1 MTSVASNKPD
11 VIVVGAG
18 LAGLTA
24 ALTVAELDF
33 KPLILEAAAEAGG
46 TTLLSEGVFNAF
58 DPERQIR
65 ISVDDSPE
73 KHLEQLLR
81 WGACRGNRTLAKVLC
96 YEAPST
102 LKWLEHLGLEL
113 PENVVQAP
121 ASPYP
126 RSHIPIKKGHAYVDL
141 LLSEVKKRRLPL
153 LTNCRATH
161 ILRND
166 SGTVNGIRF
175 NHAGKEHTIH
185 SRFGVVLAAGGFT
198 ANTEL
203 LKRHCPLLAGIASAG
218 TPYCDGTMLLAA
230 QDCGAAVTHMSYF
243 VWDWK
248 DSGVNP
254 SLLTDASRYV
264 LLNAKGRRFIREDVR
279 RRDQIEACL
288 LEPQA
293 KAWLVAYG
301 SNIGDSFPFTKQQLQ
316 ATMDT
321 YNRTA
326 DAGKDN
332 LFGKASELLH
342 RIEHP
347 WQIQTLDPVVISSL
361 GGLCIDAKAHVIDR
375 YGNNI
380 NGLVAAGDIT
390 GGIHGEWAAKGDCLA
405 SAAVFGRVSAFTLC
419 LGR

>member
-81 WGACRGNRTLAKVLC
+81 WGAYRGNRTLAKVLC

-141 LLSEVKKRRLPL
+141 LLSEVKKDD
-153 LTNCRATH
+153 CRCLQ
-161 ILRND
+161 I
-166 SGTVNGIRF
+166 V
-175 NHAGKEHTIH
+175 
-185 SRFGVVLAAGGFT
+185 
-198 ANTEL
+198 
-203 LKRHCPLLAGIASAG
+203 
-218 TPYCDGTMLLAA
+218 
-230 QDCGAAVTHMSYF
+230 
-243 VWDWK
+243 
-248 DSGVNP
+248 
-254 SLLTDASRYV
+254 
-264 LLNAKGRRFIREDVR
+264 VR
-279 RRDQIEACL
+279 RTFCETIQARSTASVLIMPAKSIRSTAVSVWYWQ
-288 LEPQA
+288 LE
-293 KAWLVAYG
+293 
-301 SNIGDSFPFTKQQLQ
+301 DSP
-316 ATMDT
+316 
-321 YNRTA
+321 
-326 DAGKDN
+326 
-332 LFGKASELLH
+332 
-342 RIEHP
+342 P
-347 WQIQTLDPVVISSL
+347 TLN
-361 GGLCIDAKAHVIDR
+361 
-375 YGNNI
+375 Y
-380 NGLVAAGDIT
+380 
-390 GGIHGEWAAKGDCLA
+390 
-405 SAAVFGRVSAFTLC
+405 
-419 LGR
+419 